1 MPAVDILQ
9 LEREKANKPIRVG
22 LIGAGNM
29 ALNIARTL
37 LTPAPGIRLVAIANR
52 TVDRA
57 KSLYATTG
65 VASTR
70 EVKSAAELS
79 AAIAAS
85 AHVVTSDAELLCSS
99 EQVDVIVE
107 ATGTID
113 YASRVSSS
121 AIAHKKHV
129 VLANA
134 ELDSTLGPILRL
146 RATAAG
152 VVISNMDGDE
162 PGVAMNL
169 VRYARSVGLNP
180 VAAGNIKGMLDPYRT
195 PETQREFA
203 EKYGQN
209 SKIMCSFAD
218 GTKMSMEGTII
229 SNSSGFRVGRRGMYG
244 PKCAHV
250 NEIAQ
255 NLPLEQLLNGGLV
268 DFALG
273 AAPHTGAWVVV
284 HEPNLDKRKQ
294 LAYLKMGE
302 GPLYVLYTP
311 YHLPHIQIAS
321 TIARAAL
328 AGDPTTAPIGAPVA
342 EVTTMA
348 KRDLKAGEVL
358 DGVGGFLSYGTIEN
372 ADAFYAEDLLSM
384 GLSEGAKLVRDVP
397 KDQAITLKDVQ
408 LPAGRHCDVLRA
420 EQLAAFPP
428 SKPGTQPV
436 TRSALQA
443 AAP

>member
-9 LEREKANKPIRVG
+9 LEREKTNKPIRVG
-22 LIGAGNM
+22 MVGAGNM
-29 ALNIARTL
+29 AQTIANQL

-52 TVDRA
+52 TLA
-57 KSLYATTG
+57 KANAVYSKAGAT
-65 VASTR
+65 STR
-70 EVKSAAELS
+70 TVNNAAELT
-79 AAIAAS
+79 AAINAS
-85 AHVVTSDAELLCSS
+85 AFAVTTDPELLCSS
-99 EQVDVIVE
+99 DQVDLILE
-107 ATGTID
+107 ATGTIEF
-113 YASRVSSS
+113 ASRVASS

-134 ELDSTLGPILRL
+134 ELDSTLGPILKKK
-146 RATAAG
+146 ATAAG

-169 VRYARSVGLNP
+169 VRYARSIGLSP

-203 EKYGQN
+203 QKYGQTPA
-209 SKIMCSFAD
+209 IVCSFAD
-218 GTKMSMEGTII
+218 GTKMAMEGVILC
-229 SNSSGFRVGRRGMYG
+229 NSSGFRVGRRGMYG

-250 NEIAQ
+250 NEIGAK
-255 NLPLEQLLNGGLV
+255 LPMEQLLSGGLV

-273 AAPHTGAWVVV
+273 AAPNTGAWIVV
-284 HEPNLDKRKQ
+284 HEPNPEKRKT

-328 AGDPTTAPIGAPVA
+328 AGDPTTSPIGAPVA
-342 EVTTMA
+342 EVTTIA

-358 DGVGGFLSYGTIEN
+358 DGVGGFMTYGAIDN
-372 ADAFYAEDLLSM
+372 ADSFFAEDLLAM
-384 GLSEGAKLVRDVP
+384 GLSEGAKLLRDIP
-397 KDQAITLKDVQ
+397 KDQAITLKDVE

-428 SKPGTQPV
+428 SKPRAQA
-436 TRSALQA
+436 SAGSA
-443 AAP
+443 AHSASP